1 MVGFAEIVGAALL
14 GAVLLQAFAGA
25 GGMLQRR
32 VFETRRQRVALS
44 LFRARVAADLVTIR
58 REQER
63 REASWEGYRK
73 FRIDRKVMEAADVC
87 SFYFVAH
94 DQMPLSR
101 FRPGQFLTFQLRVP
115 GQSQPVIRCYSLSDS
130 PERPGYYR
138 CTIKRLPPPR
148 GNPDAPAGV
157 ASSFFHSCNEGDL
170 IDVRAP
176 SGNFYLDVNST
187 RPVVLIGGG
196 IGLTPVLSML
206 NAICDANNPRETW
219 FFYGVRNRREHAMYE
234 HLRRIAAEHDNVNL
248 VVCYSDPTETCI
260 EGKDYDVRGW
270 VSVDLFKRVLPSN
283 NYEFYI
289 CGPAPMMETVT
300 QGLQDWGV
308 PKADVHFEAFG
319 PATVKRQAPA
329 APEGTPATTIKIS
342 LSRSGRSVDWQ
353 PADGSIL
360 EAAEKQGIAMTAGC
374 RAGNCGTCETA
385 VREGSVKYLIETGF
399 KPSEGSCLPCA
410 AVPESHLVLDA

>member
-25 GGMLQRR
+25 GGILQRR
-32 VFETRRQRVALS
+32 VFEARRQRVALS

-63 REASWEGYRK
+63 RDAAWEGYRK
-73 FRIDRKVMEAADVC
+73 FRIDRKVMEADDIC

-101 FRPGQFLTFQLRVP
+101 YRPGQFLTFQLRVP
-115 GQSQPVIRCYSLSDS
+115 GQPQPVVRCYSLSDS
-130 PERPGYYR
+130 AERPGYYR
-138 CTIKRLPPPR
+138 CTIKRIPPPR
-148 GNPDAPAGV
+148 DNPDAPAGI
-157 ASSFFHSCNEGDL
+157 ASSFFHGCNEGDL

-176 SGNFYLDVNST
+176 SGNFCLDVNST

-206 NAICDANNPRETW
+206 NAICDAKNPRETW

-234 HLRRIAAEHDNVNL
+234 HLRQIAAKHDNVNL
-248 VVCYSDPTETCI
+248 VVCYSDPTESCI

-270 VSVDLFKRVLPSN
+270 VSVDLFKRMLPSN

-289 CGPAPMMETVT
+289 CGPPAMMESVT
-300 QGLQDWGV
+300 QGLRDWGV
-308 PKADVHFEAFG
+308 PAEDVHFEAFG
-319 PATVKRQAPA
+319 PATVKRQAPVA
-329 APEGTPATTIKIS
+329 LEGMPATAIKIS
-342 LSRSGRSVDWQ
+342 LSRSRKSVEWQ

-360 EAAEKQGIAMTAGC
+360 DAAEKHGIAMASGC
-374 RAGNCGTCETA
+374 RAGSCGTCETA
-385 VREGSVKYLIETGF
+385 VREGSVKYLKDTGY
-399 KPSEGSCLPCA
+399 KPNEGSCLPCV
-410 AVPESHLVLDA
+410 AVPLSPLVLDA